1 MATIALAVALLS
13 AVMHATWNFFLKD
26 SEDRLATAA
35 LMVISGAVI
44 YLPWVY
50 AAQGPPV
57 EVWNH
62 IAFGAVVHASYNV
75 ALVTA
80 YDRLDFSVAYPMARG
95 IAPALV
101 AVGGWLFLGDD
112 LGLAA
117 TFALGLVVVAL
128 IWLAWSP
135 GAMSDIRRNG
145 ARESGYHWAL
155 LTGMAIAVYTVND
168 AAAVRESGRALSY
181 AVTVTAANALLLVPY
196 ALRRRGGAAL
206 ITAARSR
213 PIALIGAAALN
224 IGAYALVLFAATRA
238 PVGLVA
244 AVRESSVVIGA
255 LAGVFIL
262 KEPFGRRR
270 LTGAAAVALGIVVLG
285 VV

>member
-26 SEDRLATAA
+26 SVDRLVTAT
-35 LMVISGAVI
+35 LMVVAGVVL

-50 AAQGPPV
+50 AVEGPPIG
-57 EVWNH
+57 VWGH
-62 IAFGAVVHASYNV
+62 VAFAGVVHAAYNI

-80 YDRLDFSVAYPMARG
+80 YNRLDFSVAYPLARG

-101 AVGGWLFLGDD
+101 AVGGWLFLGDS
-112 LGLAA
+112 LGPAA
-117 TFALGLVVVAL
+117 TLALGLVVAAL

-135 GAMSDIRRNG
+135 GAVAGFRTEGFRSG
-145 ARESGYHWAL
+145 GYHWAV
-155 LTGMAIAVYTVND
+155 LTGMAIALYTVND

-181 AVTVTAANALLLVPY
+181 AVTITAANALLLVPY
-196 ALRRRGGAAL
+196 TIRSRGTAAL
-206 ITAARSR
+206 IATARSR
-213 PIALIGAAALN
+213 PVAVVGAAALN

-244 AVRESSVVIGA
+244 AVRESSVVMGA
-255 LAGVFIL
+255 LAGVVLL
-262 KEPFGRRR
+262 KEPFGPRR
-270 LTGAAAVALGIVVLG
+270 LTGAAAVAVGIVVLG
-285 VV
+285 IV

>member
-35 LMVISGAVI
+35 LMVTIGAVI

-50 AAQGPPV
+50 VVQGPPV
-57 EVWNH
+57 GVWGYLAASGV
-62 IAFGAVVHASYNV
+62 IHAAYNV

-101 AVGGWLFLGDD
+101 AVGGWLFLGDNI
-112 LGLAA
+112 GLAA
-117 TFALGLVVVAL
+117 TLALSLVVAAL
-128 IWLAWSP
+128 LWLAWAPKSGSGEPRP
-135 GAMSDIRRNG
+135 GIDRTG
-145 ARESGYHWAL
+145 LYWAV
-155 LTGMAIAVYTVND
+155 LTGMTIALYTVND
-168 AAAVRESGRALSY
+168 AAAVRESGRALSF
-181 AVTVTAANALLLVPY
+181 TVTMMAANALLLVPY
-196 ALRRRGGAAL
+196 TIRRRGGAAL
-206 ITAARSR
+206 LATARDR
-213 PIALIGAAALN
+213 PLALAGASALN
-224 IGAYALVLFAATRA
+224 VGAYALVLFAATRA

-255 LAGVFIL
+255 LAGVVLL

-270 LTGAAAVALGIVVLG
+270 LTGAAAVAIGIAALGFV
-285 VV
+285 

>member
-1 MATIALAVALLS
+1 MASIALAVALLS

-35 LMVISGAVI
+35 LMVVAGVAV

-50 AAQGPPV
+50 ATEGPPV
-57 EVWNH
+57 GVWGH
-62 IAFGAVVHASYNV
+62 VAVSGLIHAAYNV

-101 AVGGWLFLGDD
+101 AVGGWLFLGDS
-112 LGLAA
+112 LGVAA
-117 TFALGLVVVAL
+117 TLALALVVAAL

-135 GAMSDIRRNG
+135 GVVSQTRAAGI
-145 ARESGYHWAL
+145 RESGYHWAV
-155 LTGMAIAVYTVND
+155 LTGLAIALYTVND

-181 AVTVTAANALLLVPY
+181 AVTVTAANALVLVPY
-196 ALRRRGGAAL
+196 AILRRGGAAL
-206 ITAARSR
+206 LATARSR
-213 PIALIGAAALN
+213 PLALPGAAALN
-224 IGAYALVLFAATRA
+224 IGAYALVLFAATKA

-255 LAGVFIL
+255 LAGVVLL

-270 LTGAAAVALGIVVLG
+270 LSGAVAVAAGIVVLG
-285 VV
+285 FV

>member
-13 AVMHATWNFFLKD
+13 AVMHATWNYFLKD

-35 LMVISGAVI
+35 LMITFGAVI

-50 AAQGPPV
+50 AVQGPPV
-57 EVWNH
+57 GVW
-62 IAFGAVVHASYNV
+62 GYLAVSGVIHASYNV

-101 AVGGWLFLGDD
+101 AVGGWLLLGDS
-112 LGLAA
+112 LSLAA
-117 TFALGLVVVAL
+117 TLALCLVVAAL
-128 IWLAWSP
+128 LWLAWAPRTTSGQPRP
-135 GAMSDIRRNG
+135 GADRTG
-145 ARESGYHWAL
+145 LYWAV
-155 LTGMAIAVYTVND
+155 LTGMAIALYTVND

-181 AVTVTAANALLLVPY
+181 TVTMMAFNALLLVPY
-196 ALRRRGGAAL
+196 TIRRRGSAAL
-206 ITAARSR
+206 LATLRKR
-213 PIALIGAAALN
+213 PLALAGAAALN

-255 LAGVFIL
+255 LAGVVLL

-270 LTGAAAVALGIVVLG
+270 LTGAAAVAVGIAVLG
-285 VV
+285 FV

>member
-35 LMVISGAVI
+35 LMITCGAVI

-50 AAQGPPV
+50 AIEGPPV
-57 EVWNH
+57 GVWRYL
-62 IAFGAVVHASYNV
+62 AVSGVIHASYNV

-101 AVGGWLFLGDD
+101 ALGGWLFLGDS
-112 LGLAA
+112 LGWAA
-117 TFALGLVVVAL
+117 TLALGLVVAAL
-128 IWLAWSP
+128 MWLAWAPRASSMALRATADRT
-135 GAMSDIRRNG
+135 GH
-145 ARESGYHWAL
+145 YWAL
-155 LTGMAIAVYTVND
+155 LTGMTIALYTVND

-181 AVTVTAANALLLVPY
+181 TVTMMAANAVLLVPY
-196 ALRRRGGAAL
+196 TIRRRGVAAL
-206 ITAARSR
+206 LATARSR
-213 PIALIGAAALN
+213 PVALVGAAALN
-224 IGAYALVLFAATRA
+224 VGAYALVLFAATRA

-244 AVRESSVVIGA
+244 AVRETSVVIGA
-255 LAGVFIL
+255 LAGVVLL

-270 LTGAAAVALGIVVLG
+270 LTGAVAVAVGIAVLGIV
-285 VV
+285 